1 MRSNTGDR
9 TRAIEEPLS
18 VRISIRGKNEME
30 CSHETH
36 DNRSAW
42 PTIARDASMVR
53 HIGITLFNGFALHEA
68 VTIGQA
74 FQSANTLSES
84 GRHGA
89 ALYNISLL
97 SVAGGMIASSSSVL
111 VWTESVDAHAV
122 AENFHALFIIGG
134 NGIRGAL
141 RDERLIRWLQ
151 RAVPRSQLTYSI
163 TEGRLLFEAAV
174 TRPHAADDVLH
185 APARRPPGPFPG
197 PRHANASD
205 PLQTALSVIQGDL
218 GTEVAKQ
225 IAAGAAPP
233 RETQFTPIVRRNTAL
248 NVSERIQA
256 SARWLAANGER
267 AVSICEAA
275 QVAAMSERNFLR
287 RFKLELGIT
296 PSDYLMYVRLDMCC
310 RLLTETDLPI
320 RTIALRCGFNGGG
333 RMSKLFRQHLSTTPT
348 AYRLNNRLNNRAAG
362 NRARLEHVIDAD

>member
-1 MRSNTGDR
+1 
-9 TRAIEEPLS
+9 
-18 VRISIRGKNEME
+18 ME

-42 PTIARDASMVR
+42 PTIAHDASTVR

-74 FQSANTLSES
+74 FQSANMLSES

-89 ALYNISLL
+89 VLYNVSLL

-111 VWTESVDAHAV
+111 VWTESVDACAV

-141 RDERLIRWLQ
+141 RDERLIRWLR

-174 TRPHAADDVLH
+174 TRPHAADDLLH
-185 APARRPPGPFPG
+185 ASARRLPGHSLA

-205 PLQTALSVIQGDL
+205 PLQTALSVIQSDL
-218 GTEVAKQ
+218 GMEAAKQ
-225 IAAGAAPP
+225 IAAGVAPP
-233 RETQFTPIVRRNTAL
+233 RETQFTPIVRRNAAL

-256 SARWLAANGER
+256 SARWLAANGDR

-333 RMSKLFRQHLSTTPT
+333 RLSKLFRQHLSTTPT
-348 AYRLNNRLNNRAAG
+348 AYRLNNRLNNRALG
-362 NRARLEHVIDAD
+362 NRARLESVIDAD